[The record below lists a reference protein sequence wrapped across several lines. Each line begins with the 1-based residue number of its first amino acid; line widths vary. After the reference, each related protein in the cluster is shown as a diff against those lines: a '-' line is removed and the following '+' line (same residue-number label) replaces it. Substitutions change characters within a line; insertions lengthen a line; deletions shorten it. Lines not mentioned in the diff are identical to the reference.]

1 MIAESLPVGAAHHCH
16 LVADGPE
23 AKATAAEV
31 QALRR
36 QVEELEQRLHKR
48 DEQRRAMIHIMGE
61 LNNTNKR
68 LADQRKAMLHILGDY
83 EEDRRRL
90 GRQTERL
97 DNSRRALLHILQDVH
112 QTNLRLENSRKAMIH
127 IMGDLRET
135 TEAMGRREQELR
147 EKQDQLVQAAKLATL
162 GELTTGVAHELNN
175 PLNNIGLFV
184 GNAIDL
190 LEMKADDRPAILRYL
205 NNTML
210 QVRKATEI
218 ISHLRT
224 FGRVAHVSRIPVA
237 IKEAILRSIS
247 LMQEQLRLRQIQ
259 LDLDLPEDDG
269 PQVIGNAI
277 RLEQVFINLLTNAR
291 DAVAESER
299 KDDRHFLPGGKGRD
313 RPAVSGYRAR
323 DSGGAGRADFRSVF
337 YDQRSRLRH
346 GAGTFDHLWDHH
358 RSRRHDFRPE
368 PARFGRGVSDSTAFG
383 EPQNRDKSR
392 LGGGEMSASRILI
405 VDDDPALLTALSG
418 ALKLRLPE
426 IVVETCDSA
435 LAAVKKISASDYDA
449 VVSDIKMPGMDG
461 LALLKEIRMLR
472 PELPTLLITG
482 HGQHDL
488 AVQALRGGAFDFIQK
503 PIDRDY
509 VVAALTRA
517 LQMRKMTRQL
527 QEQQKALANHAAE
540 LEQAVE
546 DRTEE
551 LRLANRRKDEF
562 IATLSHEL
570 RNPLAPIRSGLE
582 ILQMEAAGNGET
594 IGLIQEQLRH
604 LVRLVDDL
612 LDTSRIMQGKVELRK
627 EAVELVVLIDRSIKP
642 SGR

>member
-1 MIAESLPVGAAHHCH
+1 
-16 LVADGPE
+16 
-23 AKATAAEV
+23 
-31 QALRR
+31 
-36 QVEELEQRLHKR
+36 
-48 DEQRRAMIHIMGE
+48 
-61 LNNTNKR
+61 
-68 LADQRKAMLHILGDY
+68 
-83 EEDRRRL
+83 
-90 GRQTERL
+90 
-97 DNSRRALLHILQDVH
+97 
-112 QTNLRLENSRKAMIH
+112 
-127 IMGDLRET
+127 
-135 TEAMGRREQELR
+135 
-147 EKQDQLVQAAKLATL
+147 
-162 GELTTGVAHELNN
+162 
-175 PLNNIGLFV
+175 
-184 GNAIDL
+184 
-190 LEMKADDRPAILRYL
+190 
-205 NNTML
+205 
-210 QVRKATEI
+210 
-218 ISHLRT
+218 
-224 FGRVAHVSRIPVA
+224 
-237 IKEAILRSIS
+237 
-247 LMQEQLRLRQIQ
+247 
-259 LDLDLPEDDG
+259 
-269 PQVIGNAI
+269 
-277 RLEQVFINLLTNAR
+277 
-291 DAVAESER
+291 
-299 KDDRHFLPGGKGRD
+299 
-313 RPAVSGYRAR
+313 
-323 DSGGAGRADFRSVF
+323 
-337 YDQRSRLRH
+337 
-346 GAGTFDHLWDHH
+346 
-358 RSRRHDFRPE
+358 
-368 PARFGRGVSDSTAFG
+368 
-383 EPQNRDKSR
+383 
-392 LGGGEMSASRILI
+392 MSASRILI

-461 LALLKEIRMLR
+461 LALLKEIRALR

-570 RNPLAPIRSGLE
+570 RNPLAPIWSGLE

-627 EAVELVVLIDRSIKP
+627 EPVELGGLIDRSINAVRPMIESRRQEFVAVLPEEPIWLNADPVRLIQVIENLLNNAVKYTDAGGRIELTAGSQDGQAEISVRDTGVGIEPELLPNIFDLFTQASRSLDRAQGGLGIGLTLVQRLVEMHDGSITAHSEGPGHGSLFVLRLPIVLATEESEPMISPSQTSPGRRILVVDDNAGAARMLASLLARSSGHEVATAYDGPSALEKLQDFAPEVVLLDIGLPGMDGFEVAKAVREIPQFRGITLIALTGYGQEIDRQRSKAAGFDEHLVKP
-642 SGR
+642 VELSTLEQLLTEFQQSGC